1 MRMKDQCFRQNTAL
15 DVSEIDGEKIMM
27 DLENGCYFM
36 LNDVASRIWEL
47 VEEAKSTEEIIDTLL
62 GEYEVE
68 RSVCEA
74 QVYRFMEELEKRTLI
89 IRETM

>member
-1 MRMKDQCFRQNTAL
+1 MKDRCFKRNTTL

-27 DLENGCYFM
+27 DLEQGCYFM

-47 VEEAKSTEEIIDTLL
+47 VEASKSTQEIIETLL

-68 RSVCEA
+68 RSMCEA
-74 QVYRFMEELEKRTLI
+74 QVYRFIEELEKRELI
-89 IRETM
+89 ISEPM